1 MGIESDKI
9 TADVIEVS
17 EFPEM
22 ARRYGVSG
30 VPKTVI
36 NDQVELLGAQRE
48 ATFVKAGV
56 TWRLTWLIRAIRP
69 IDAKQG
75 SLSLPH

>member
-48 ATFVKAGV
+48 ATFVKAV
-56 TWRLTWLIRAIRP
+56 CDLASDMADSRDPA
-69 IDAKQG
+69 
-75 SLSLPH
+75 H